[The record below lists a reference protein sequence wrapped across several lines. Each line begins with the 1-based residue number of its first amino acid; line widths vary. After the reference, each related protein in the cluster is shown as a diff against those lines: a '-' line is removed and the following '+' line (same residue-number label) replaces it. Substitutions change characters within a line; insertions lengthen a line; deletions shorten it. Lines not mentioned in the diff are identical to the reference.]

1 MLMSSTTEI
10 LDALLYSSYEANREK
25 APHIPAEKWRSLYPE
40 QETYEL
46 IYKRKQHEHSSNN

>member
-1 MLMSSTTEI
+1 MSSTTEI